1 MATLHSK
8 EQFLKK
14 FEDIVE
20 GVSTM
25 KFKIKKKNDD
35 EKTRKDNMNSE
46 LLGFIDLQRKYAA
59 MIKQF
64 REACEKQ

>member
-1 MATLHSK
+1 MATVHSK

-20 GVSTM
+20 GVSAM

-35 EKTRKDNMNSE
+35 EKTRKDQLNAE
-46 LLGFIDLQRKYAA
+46 LLGFMDLQRKYAA
-59 MIKQF
+59 MVKLF
-64 REACEKQ
+64 KEACEKQ

>member
-1 MATLHSK
+1 MHSK

-20 GVSTM
+20 GVTAM

-35 EKTRKDNMNSE
+35 EKNRKDSLNAE

-59 MIKQF
+59 MVKQF
-64 REACEKQ
+64 REVCEKQ